1 MVINANK
8 TFKIMKK
15 LAILS
20 AIFLSGAL
28 LTNNADAQ
36 VRINVGFN
44 LGGPHIVAPYSHV
57 NDYYYLPEVDAYYSV
72 GEEQYYYNDGY
83 SWVSAAYL
91 PGAYRNYN
99 WRTARRYEVNAY
111 RPYMNHRVY
120 RERFHGSGF
129 DWRRYNNNNR
139 DFDRNDHRE
148 WNNGRDRDHDNR
160 PDWNGRDGRP
170 DQRNDN
176 RGNDNRGRG
185 NNQWPSQPGRG
196 ENRPSQN
203 DGRGNGQWPSQP
215 GRGENRPSQNDN
227 RGGSRD
233 GRPNFADNNGNGN
246 GFGHGRRS

>member
-1 MVINANK
+1 MR
-8 TFKIMKK
+8 K

-36 VRINVGFN
+36 VQVSVGLN
-44 LGGPHIVAPYSHV
+44 LGGPRIVAPYSHV

-99 WRTARRYEVNAY
+99 WRTVRRFEVNAY

-120 RERFHGSGF
+120 RERYHGSGF
-129 DWRRYNNNNR
+129 DWRRYNNR

-148 WNNGRDRDHDNR
+148 WNNGRDRDHYNR
-160 PDWNGRDGRP
+160 HEWNGRDRRP
-170 DQRNDN
+170 DERYDN
-176 RGNDNRGRG
+176 RGNNGRG
-185 NNQWPSQPGRG
+185 F
-196 ENRPSQN
+196 
-203 DGRGNGQWPSQP
+203 GNG
-215 GRGENRPSQNDN
+215 
-227 RGGSRD
+227 
-233 GRPNFADNNGNGN
+233 
-246 GFGHGRRS
+246 RRF